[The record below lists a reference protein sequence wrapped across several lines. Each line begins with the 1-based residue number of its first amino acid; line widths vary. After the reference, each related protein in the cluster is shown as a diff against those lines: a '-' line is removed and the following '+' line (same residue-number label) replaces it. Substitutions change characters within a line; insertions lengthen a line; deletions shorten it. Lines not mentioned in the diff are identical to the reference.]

1 MGTIEQ
7 GFLGGFNGKLGTA
20 VGAKWKGI
28 NVIRSRPPRKRT
40 GKPSDSQLEVQAKF
54 TLMTN
59 FLRPLADLLD
69 DTFKKT
75 AVGMTGVNKAFAE
88 NKRAVTG
95 TAPNF
100 TVDYPKV
107 FLSTGS
113 LPGIVSP
120 VLTSPT
126 AGKLQL
132 AWTDNTGKKKNAL
145 SSDLLFV
152 TAYSPDLDEWE
163 FVEDAVARNAGTF
176 TMDLTEF
183 SGKTVQTY
191 VGVFTADGKTVS
203 DSQFTGAVAIL

>member
-20 VGAKWKGI
+20 VGSKWKGI
-28 NVIRSRPPRKRT
+28 NVIRSRPPRKRK
-40 GKPSDSQLEVQAKF
+40 GQPSESQLEVQAKF

-69 DTFKKT
+69 QTFKKT

-113 LPGIVSP
+113 LPGIMSP

-132 AWTDNTGKKKNAL
+132 TWTDNSGKKKAL

-152 TAYSPDLDEWE
+152 AAYSQDLDEWE
-163 FVEDAVARNAGTF
+163 FVEDAAPRNAGTF